1 MKVINLLDST
11 GDCVLDSVSAD
22 YEDSFC
28 LDTFAELIAAHER
41 TEPKGTKCFILARV
55 QTWDHK
61 QPEKAFYSYY
71 NAYHLNKI
79 LFQTQVYFNKK
90 LIHRLHVLNPLT
102 NTDIIGNVQYFMVKG
117 HPRSNSTLLS
127 RKAKRELSEQA
138 ESIQRQPAMAR
149 LSPKPTAK
157 NEGSNMQQPHSKP
170 KMQIKTDMPAA
181 QSLSTDL
188 PPPSPS
194 VKSIDKGDI
203 NSWTIASPTVAQIQE
218 EDEEEEEGN
227 KNPKVPTNTPASAT
241 NNASF
246 QSILRRISTISAFTQ
261 KAKSNPTTPQ
271 EPTPTTLEA
280 GTTSKTI
287 NALISP
293 AKFHPQMEF
302 SGIQPSSVLTGTKGG
317 ASNLRVEIPHG
328 CVTRFT
334 QPVSSAQNL
343 LPATHKNRRRTLSY
357 VNAVTASGVPASIEE
372 WVQMV
377 KEESETQQPQSSS
390 HDGPDYDRVN
400 PFGSPV
406 KKDFDEAVVRHSN
419 QEDEN
424 NDTQFIAY
432 EAILFATDND
442 FLEDSKVR
450 RVFKDNAVVPEE
462 AALFEMT
469 PVTSEIPDSP
479 VSGQRHHHR
488 HHHNRRE
495 HDEEDEDEPCQWCFP
510 KEEQLLKYGSFF
522 RFVHRFKCYGMLVVF
537 IVVIALL

>member
-28 LDTFAELIAAHER
+28 LDTFADLIAAHEN

-61 QPEKAFYSYY
+61 QPDKAFYSYY

-127 RKAKRELSEQA
+127 RKANRELIEQA
-138 ESIQRQPAMAR
+138 ESIQKQPAMAR
-149 LSPKPTAK
+149 LSLKPASK
-157 NEGSNMQQPHSKP
+157 SESSNSHSPLPKP
-170 KMQIKTDMPAA
+170 KMHIMTDITAA

-194 VKSIDKGDI
+194 VKSIDKGDV

-218 EDEEEEEGN
+218 DDEEEQEQGN

-246 QSILRRISTISAFTQ
+246 QSVLRRISTISAFTQ
-261 KAKSNPTTPQ
+261 KAKSTPATPH

-280 GTTSKTI
+280 GTTSKTV

-293 AKFHPQMEF
+293 SKFHPQMDF
-302 SGIQPSSVLTGTKGG
+302 SGIQPTSVLTGTKGM
-317 ASNLRVEIPHG
+317 SNLRVEIPPG
-328 CVTRFT
+328 CITRFA
-334 QPVSSAQNL
+334 QPVSSGQEL

-377 KEESETQQPQSSS
+377 KEESETHQPQGAS
-390 HDGPDYDRVN
+390 HDNADYDRVN

-406 KKDFDEAVVRHSN
+406 KTEFEPVRNSN
-419 QEDEN
+419 QEVETDK
-424 NDTQFIAY
+424 QFTAY
-432 EAILFATDND
+432 QAILFATDND

-450 RVFKDNAVVPEE
+450 RVFKDNAVAPEE

-469 PVTSEIPDSP
+469 PVTSEIPESP
-479 VSGQRHHHR
+479 VSDRHRHHHR
-488 HHHNRRE
+488 HDRRE
-495 HDEEDEDEPCQWCFP
+495 NDEEDEDTSCQWCFP
-510 KEEQLLKYGSFF
+510 KEEQLLKYGPVS
-522 RFVHRFKCYGMLVVF
+522 RFVHRFKCYGLLVVF